1 MDNVLS
7 VSQDSGVFFRKLQQE
22 ELNGAKVY
30 QKIAAMTKDEKER
43 ETLLSIS
50 REEYRH
56 AEIFAKY
63 SGYTLKPS
71 PFLVAFYSAAAR
83 LLGYTFV
90 IKLME
95 RREDSGIAIYRNEI
109 NRIPEMRDI
118 LEQEEIHEQKL
129 LDILDEERLHYI
141 GPMVL
146 GMNDALVEL
155 TGALAGYTLAMRN
168 THIIAMAG
176 LITGVA
182 ATLSMAASGY
192 LAARES
198 GVNNAAKSSAYTGTA
213 YLITVILLILPYL
226 LFPVNGYMWALAFT
240 LLMAFAIIACFNL
253 YISIT
258 KGRPFLH
265 GFLVMAGISLGVAV
279 ISFFVGLLVKNALGI
294 EL

>member
-1 MDNVLS
+1 MENVLS
-7 VSQDSGVFFRKLQQE
+7 VVQDSSNFFRKLQQE
-22 ELNGAKVY
+22 ELNGAAVY
-30 QKIAAMTKDEKER
+30 QKIALLTRNEKER

-56 AEIFAKY
+56 TEIFAKY
-63 SGYTLKPS
+63 SGITLKPG
-71 PFLVAFYSAAAR
+71 PFTVAFYTFAAR
-83 LLGYTFV
+83 FLGYTFV

-95 RREDSGIAIYRNEI
+95 RREDSGIAIYRDEI
-109 NRIPEMRDI
+109 DRIPEMREI
-118 LEQEEIHEQKL
+118 LEEEEIHEQKL
-129 LDILDEERLHYI
+129 LDLLDEDRLQYI

-176 LITGVA
+176 LITGVS

-192 LAARES
+192 LASREA
-198 GVNNAAKSSAYTGTA
+198 GAKNAVKSSVYTGTA
-213 YLITVILLILPYL
+213 YLITVILLIIPYL
-226 LFPVNGYMWALAFT
+226 LFPVNGYMWALALT
-240 LLMAFAIIACFNL
+240 LLMAFTIIAGFNL

-265 GFLVMAGISLGVAV
+265 GFLVMAGISSAVAV

-294 EL
+294 EI